1 MTVIH
6 EAARS
11 TEVRR
16 RVNVL
21 VIGGGSAGIS
31 AAASAARAGAEVLL
45 VERYGFLGGT
55 LTAVTLGSICGL
67 YGLEGGE
74 VKELVQGF
82 ASDLIDRLRQAGG
95 VQAPQRWLQ
104 TASLPYDPEKVKAA
118 ADELLE
124 DAGVSVLFH
133 TVAVGVVMEGP
144 RLQGVIF
151 EGPDGRWACLADV
164 VIDCSG
170 DADVAARAGAAW
182 ECDPHELQFPT
193 TMMRFGNVRT
203 EALIEMTR
211 PQLHSYLEEAVRAGF
226 PLPRTAGGIFSFTP
240 GIAHLNITRVAEGD
254 RAPDPLSTE
263 ELSRAERAGRR
274 MAELYLQAFRQFVP
288 AFEQAYLLDTGA
300 RIGIRES
307 RRVRCAYILNTDDVL
322 EGRRFPDAI
331 ACCAWPVEEHG
342 TDRATRWVWLPDG
355 VYYQI
360 PFRSLLPEGI
370 DGLLVAGRC
379 ASATHEAHASMRV
392 AGPCMAM
399 GQAAGGSAALAAQSG
414 RSVRDVP
421 ATELRKLLLRQGAFL
436 GEVVSAE
443 KAGEPQAI
451 AGRAK

>member
-1 MTVIH
+1 MTTIH

-21 VIGGGSAGIS
+21 VVGGGSAGMA

-67 YGLEGGE
+67 YGIKDGE
-74 VKELVQGF
+74 VRELVQGF
-82 ASDLIDRLRQAGG
+82 ASDLIDRLRHTGG
-95 VQAPQRWLQ
+95 VQAPLRWLE

-118 ADELLE
+118 ADDLLE
-124 DAGVSVLFH
+124 DVGVSVLFH
-133 TVAVGVVMEGP
+133 TVAVGTIMEDS
-144 RLQGVIF
+144 RLQGVLF

-170 DADVAARAGAAW
+170 DADVAALAGAGW
-182 ECDPHELQFPT
+182 DCDPNELQFPT

-203 EALIEMTR
+203 EALVEMKR
-211 PQLHSYLEEAVRAGF
+211 PQLHAYLEEAVRAGL

-240 GIAHLNITRVAEGD
+240 GIAHLNITRVSEGE

-274 MAELYLQAFRQFVP
+274 MAELYLTAFRRFVP
-288 AFEQAYLLDTGA
+288 AFEEAYLLDTGA

-307 RRVRCAYILNTDDVL
+307 RRVRCMYVLNSDDVL
-322 EGRRFPDAI
+322 EGRRFHDAI

-342 TDRATRWVWLPDG
+342 ADRSTRWVWLPDG

-360 PFRSLLPEGI
+360 PFRSLIPVGI

-392 AGPCMAM
+392 AGTCMAM
-399 GQAAGGSAALAAQSG
+399 GQAAGGAAALAGQSG
-414 RSVRDVP
+414 RSVRNVP
-421 ATELRKLLLRQGAFL
+421 VAELRKLLLEQGAFL
-436 GEVVSAE
+436 GEAVSVVP
-443 KAGEPQAI
+443 GEPQAF
-451 AGRAK
+451 AGQAT